1 MLEWSPALDAV
12 EFVDVKFQNSFLE
25 HTIYRGTPNPD
36 RERAWRDLWNFGPI
50 NIPFERLD
58 VLNKSRDGN
67 WQRTTP
73 EDGGGIVGS
82 LEVFHHIHCLDMI
95 RQYTYRDE
103 YDYSKQVAFD
113 GTPKQ
118 IRTHVDHCINSLRVF
133 LQCKVDIAP
142 YLNVV
147 APERLL
153 GLDVDFNTQHKCID
167 FDKIRS
173 WARKHELDTTKYQTA
188 PHR

>member
-1 MLEWSPALDAV
+1 MPELSRQQENEQKTHNRAPALDAV

-25 HTIYRGTPNPD
+25 HTIYRGIPNRE
-36 RERAWRDLWNFGPI
+36 RERAWLDLWNFGPI

-67 WQRTTP
+67 WQRATP

-82 LEVFHHIHCLDMI
+82 LEVFHYIHCLDII

-103 YDYSKQVAFD
+103 
-113 GTPKQ
+113 
-118 IRTHVDHCINSLRVF
+118 THVDHCINSLRVF
-133 LQCKVDIAP
+133 LQCKVDITP
-142 YLNVV
+142 YLNVI
-147 APERLL
+147 APETLL

-173 WARKHELDTTKYQTA
+173 WARKHELDTTKYQRT